1 MTHFKGKHM
10 LAVHAALDTLYDA
23 FDQTVK
29 DEPDPKRPYHPD
41 EVSEVEWV
49 LRRENLPDWTVI
61 WSYASR
67 ARLREMKRSDV
78 NDPYGPDP
86 VYQSTRI
93 KPGAIV
99 YRLPPSGVM
108 AEYAPMAFFRTRQA
122 MYKVDFIKRDPT
134 TKIQLA
140 HVIPFYH
147 SPAAVRTDIETGQ
160 EEKSEEAFTSTV
172 IPLDELVLLEKNRGK
187 TGALNF
193 FNDYLRAKT
202 YKWRR
207 SLGMQHPIQTFTGI
221 VDARHALVETDIFW
235 NDALPYFAMVE
246 GTGKPGKRFGSL
258 SEHSICITVQ
268 YPQFFTNI
276 GTDDVLDNSNS
287 TYYNLWQTLRDG
299 AKCICSSG
307 TNAIWDISNPAFEF
321 CTTSRSEDLGTSHE
335 YIPHCA
341 AVYLCI
347 NVALGIAKQTEDFL
361 EALYRWSAGP
371 LELLWPGFLQ
381 WKILKH
387 FIIVAIPTALM
398 ALASFNENSYWYYA
412 YLVMVGLFMV
422 VAYLDRRAG
431 RKPLRSFIVSTV
443 VSINLFIVCSN
454 LMSVMWYIIFPSR
467 IAFYGLLPMG
477 RSDQQGLFWGWIS
490 IFVSIPAG
498 IVHDALIR
506 MARHTAPATKQMN
519 YHKCLWRGAQ
529 LYANSFMFT
538 ALATVAGSWSAYKA
552 YAWDYDLSM
561 WTSFRIPDS
570 EYDKLNKSVANV
582 SICSTAFTVY
592 LYRYARLYLSS
603 CLAALTM
610 PTVMTKWYV
619 TCVFLLQFVCIA
631 VSTFVVNRHKI
642 IQLAVVLFTCG
653 INILMTIEVALL
665 LQPVFKIPLGYPFRA
680 EYMFGILGAVILIS
694 ALVNHALNIETISS
708 RVRLE

>member
-1 MTHFKGKHM
+1 
-10 LAVHAALDTLYDA
+10 
-23 FDQTVK
+23 
-29 DEPDPKRPYHPD
+29 
-41 EVSEVEWV
+41 
-49 LRRENLPDWTVI
+49 
-61 WSYASR
+61 
-67 ARLREMKRSDV
+67 
-78 NDPYGPDP
+78 
-86 VYQSTRI
+86 
-93 KPGAIV
+93 
-99 YRLPPSGVM
+99 
-108 AEYAPMAFFRTRQA
+108 
-122 MYKVDFIKRDPT
+122 
-134 TKIQLA
+134 
-140 HVIPFYH
+140 
-147 SPAAVRTDIETGQ
+147 
-160 EEKSEEAFTSTV
+160 
-172 IPLDELVLLEKNRGK
+172 
-187 TGALNF
+187 
-193 FNDYLRAKT
+193 
-202 YKWRR
+202 
-207 SLGMQHPIQTFTGI
+207 
-221 VDARHALVETDIFW
+221 
-235 NDALPYFAMVE
+235 
-246 GTGKPGKRFGSL
+246 
-258 SEHSICITVQ
+258 
-268 YPQFFTNI
+268 
-276 GTDDVLDNSNS
+276 
-287 TYYNLWQTLRDG
+287 
-299 AKCICSSG
+299 
-307 TNAIWDISNPAFEF
+307 
-321 CTTSRSEDLGTSHE
+321 
-335 YIPHCA
+335 
-341 AVYLCI
+341 
-347 NVALGIAKQTEDFL
+347 
-361 EALYRWSAGP
+361 
-371 LELLWPGFLQ
+371 
-381 WKILKH
+381 
-387 FIIVAIPTALM
+387 
-398 ALASFNENSYWYYA
+398 
-412 YLVMVGLFMV
+412 
-422 VAYLDRRAG
+422 
-431 RKPLRSFIVSTV
+431 
-443 VSINLFIVCSN
+443 
-454 LMSVMWYIIFPSR
+454 VMWYIIFPSR

-708 RVRLE
+708 RVRLD